1 MMIIYR
7 RRSSQ
12 PEGPFTITISIVVRS
27 SSSDACERV
36 DELWMSEFMYPRLN
50 IHNSSILVHMRQKMK
65 IALEIAAKLASACM
79 YKLARLYFKV

>member
-12 PEGPFTITISIVVRS
+12 PEGPFTITISIVVRF

-36 DELWMSEFMYPRLN
+36 DELWMISVYVPSSEHL
-50 IHNSSILVHMRQKMK
+50 
-65 IALEIAAKLASACM
+65 
-79 YKLARLYFKV
+79 